1 MQSGNSRSWMTLQAQ
16 GKRGE
21 DMLELS
27 FSSCVSTLLFETAAI
42 GLLAVFSGKI
52 RTISERSARFVT
64 GMLWTVILR
73 LLFPV
78 EFLYIQSD
86 VCLARPWTE
95 VYQKV
100 TGEVGELGGQ
110 RYSLLGV
117 GVIVSVS
124 VSAVLALRLSV
135 NLFRLRRMTRIMGG
149 VMFTGEI
156 SAELRRYCEE
166 ALPGAEG
173 LLDALERI
181 GRETE
186 AEPRPDRLKF
196 RLAIPDSAG
205 TPFLTGF
212 FHRTMIL
219 PPLRLSGE
227 EWYGVLRH
235 ELAHAR
241 HGDLWLRL
249 ACELVRILYWWNP
262 AAYLLARTVSR
273 VQELRADAEAC
284 RGMTQTQR
292 LSYAQCLLDLARNS
306 CALQGQWI
314 LPFGRRTE
322 LPVRVRA
329 LLYPAKGEDRKG
341 SSGFKKC
348 AFVVLLLFF
357 GLFLPNFTVVKPYE
371 PLPAQVMQIAQ
382 ENGISGGYYVTSEN
396 GSYNIHVDGGLFRLN
411 RENRMTCKT
420 AAPRRLNNLF
430 HCHIKTGNPGNV
442 FLKNRKY
449 NDTLNK

>member
-1 MQSGNSRSWMTLQAQ
+1 MQSANSRSWMMLQAQ

-52 RTISERSARFVT
+52 RTISERDARFVT

-135 NLFRLRRMTRIMGG
+135 NLFRLRRMT
-149 VMFTGEI
+149 
-156 SAELRRYCEE
+156 
-166 ALPGAEG
+166 
-173 LLDALERI
+173 
-181 GRETE
+181 
-186 AEPRPDRLKF
+186 
-196 RLAIPDSAG
+196 
-205 TPFLTGF
+205 
-212 FHRTMIL
+212 
-219 PPLRLSGE
+219 
-227 EWYGVLRH
+227 
-235 ELAHAR
+235 
-241 HGDLWLRL
+241 
-249 ACELVRILYWWNP
+249 
-262 AAYLLARTVSR
+262 
-273 VQELRADAEAC
+273 
-284 RGMTQTQR
+284 QTQR

-329 LLYPAKGEDRKG
+329 LLYPAKGEDGKG

-348 AFVVLLLFF
+348 TFAVLLLFF

-382 ENGISGGYYVTSEN
+382 ENDISGGYYVTSEN
-396 GSYNIHVDGGLFRLN
+396 GSYNIHVDGDLFRLN
-411 RENRMTCKT
+411 RGNRVTCKT

-430 HCHIKTGNPGNV
+430 HCHIKTVNPGNV

>member
-1 MQSGNSRSWMTLQAQ
+1 
-16 GKRGE
+16 
-21 DMLELS
+21 MLELS
-27 FSSCVSTLLFETAAI
+27 FSSCVSTLLFETAAS
-42 GLLAVFSGKI
+42 GLLAVLSGKM
-52 RTISERSARFVT
+52 RTISERGVRFVT
-64 GMLWTVILR
+64 GMSWAVILR

-78 EFLYIQSD
+78 EFLYVQSD
-86 VCLARPWTE
+86 VSLAGPWAE
-95 VYQKV
+95 IYQKV
-100 TGEVGELGGQ
+100 TGPAGELDGQ
-110 RYSLLGV
+110 RYSLLGIS
-117 GVIVSVS
+117 VIVSVS
-124 VSAVLALRLSV
+124 VSAVLALRLFV
-135 NLFRLRRMTRIMGG
+135 NLFRLRRMTRLMSG

-156 SAELRRYCEE
+156 SAELQRYCEKS
-166 ALPGAEG
+166 LPGAEG

-181 GRETE
+181 GREKE
-186 AEPRPDRLKF
+186 AETCPDRLEIRF
-196 RLAIPDSAG
+196 AIVDSAG

-212 FHRTMIL
+212 FHRTIIL
-219 PPLRLSGE
+219 PPLCLSGE

-249 ACELVRILYWWNP
+249 SCELVRILYWWNP

-284 RGMTQTQR
+284 REMTQTQR

-306 CALQGQWI
+306 CTLQGQWI
-314 LPFGRRTE
+314 LPFGRQTE

-341 SSGFKKC
+341 FPGFKKW
-348 AFVVLLLFF
+348 AFAVLVLFF

-382 ENGISGGYYVTSEN
+382 ENDISGGYYVTSEN
-396 GSYNIHVDGGLFRLN
+396 GSYNIHADGGLFHLN
-411 RENRMTCKT
+411 RENRVTCKT
-420 AAPRRLNNLF
+420 EAPRRLNNLF
-430 HCHIKTGNPGNV
+430 HCHIKTVNPGNV